1 MDIEIL
7 KEFLSLVETCS
18 FQETAAQ
25 MNISQSALTKHIRK
39 LEEELDVSLFDRS
52 TRNVTL
58 NEFSREYYPYAK
70 QIVRLYRDGNTAL
83 NVLKD
88 RRQTNL
94 RIAFTP
100 ALAHYGIVE
109 MLSTFSRA
117 HPEYPM
123 QMIERPQVVELL
135 KENQCDFAFASE
147 NNDIDNGFNQL
158 IYMVDRLVVIVPN
171 SHPLACKSQVT
182 LEDIKDERF
191 ILHLNSMGK
200 MHLDTKKFL
209 ELCKEKHIEPDIA
222 LQASYTSTIARMVEQ
237 EQGIAVLHRHRIP
250 KDARNIAIL
259 ELVPAVD
266 SYIYA
271 LYRNNHRLPPSIR
284 TFLSYL
290 LEQINSTKT
299 D

>member
-18 FQETAAQ
+18 FQETAVQ

-52 TRNVTL
+52 TRSVTL

-83 NVLKD
+83 TVLKD

-109 MLSTFSRA
+109 MLSAFSRV

-147 NNDIDNGFNQL
+147 NSDIDNSMNQL
-158 IYMVDRLVVIVPN
+158 IYRVDRLVVIVPD
-171 SHPLACKSQVT
+171 SHPLACKSEVT
-182 LEDIKDERF
+182 LEEIKNEHF
-191 ILHLNSMGK
+191 ILHQNSAGK
-200 MHLDTKKFL
+200 MHLETRKFL
-209 ELCKEKHIEPDIA
+209 DLCKENHVEPDIVA
-222 LQASYTSTIARMVEQ
+222 QVSYTSTITRMVAQ

-250 KDARNIAIL
+250 KDAHNFAIL
-259 ELVPAVD
+259 DLVPAVE

-271 LYRNNHRLPPSIR
+271 LYRNKRRLPPSIR

-290 LEQINSTKT
+290 LEEINSPETV
-299 D
+299 